1 MPVVGRL
8 DQFGSMLVSGEF
20 NETTANNPSITGLGT
35 YYASEFNENILDI
48 VTSGLVMNL
57 DAGNTSSYPG
67 SGITWTD
74 LSGNGNNGTLTNGP
88 TYSSANGGSI
98 VFDGTNDY
106 VNIGVGK
113 GVNQFSGD
121 FAVSVWVMA
130 DSTGSTFGN
139 IIGDYYTNSIATTNE
154 WQLMISNTSQISFYR
169 VGTGSIF
176 NIASG
181 YSANTWINVAVTRI
195 GSTISLYTN
204 SNLIAT
210 ATNSEIFGTA
220 TGNFNIGIDGNN
232 TIEPFKGKIATVQI
246 YKNKGLSAAEVSQ
259 NFNALASRFGLSSSP
274 SSSLTANVFPPY
286 NTLYDEFAG
295 VLYGPG
301 QGTFMR
307 QEVTGNVVVYNEI
320 DEIGLDPIYVSII
333 E

>member
-1 MPVVGRL
+1 MNTSDFTDNSLTGIATVMHGRAIITKTL
-8 DQFGSMLVSGEF
+8 SSDFTTEGTESFTFNIKTSAGGPIIATSAPIIVS
-20 NETTANNPSITGLGT
+20 
-35 YYASEFNENILDI
+35 D
-48 VTSGLVMNL
+48 TSVGLVLNL

-67 SGITWTD
+67 SGTTWTD
-74 LSGNGNNGTLTNGP
+74 LIGGNNGTLTNGP
-88 TYSSANGGSI
+88 TYSGANGGSI

-121 FAVSVWVMA
+121 FAISVWVMT

-139 IIGDYYTNSIATTNE
+139 IIGDYYTNSVGTTNE
-154 WQLMISNTSQISFYR
+154 WQLMISNGAQISFYR

-220 TGNFNIGIDGNN
+220 TGNLNIGIDGNN
-232 TIEPFKGKIATVQI
+232 TSEPFKGKIATVQI

-259 NFNALASRFGLSSSP
+259 NFNALRGRYGL
-274 SSSLTANVFPPY
+274 
-286 NTLYDEFAG
+286 
-295 VLYGPG
+295 
-301 QGTFMR
+301 
-307 QEVTGNVVVYNEI
+307 
-320 DEIGLDPIYVSII
+320 
-333 E
+333 